1 MFIILYMFTSPDSK
15 YNVVRSSLMVC
26 LKLLH
31 QHLVGVLRVHLLLLE
46 LAAEVLELVL
56 ELLEHLHDARGLEPQ
71 LLIRPNQ

>member
-1 MFIILYMFTSPDSK
+1 
-15 YNVVRSSLMVC
+15 MVC

-71 LLIRPNQ
+71 LLIRTN